1 MTSNAVGIFC
11 NRSKQHY
18 RFRMHVLLVED
29 EKKTV
34 VFLVKGLS
42 ENSITVDAAE
52 DGLTGLSL
60 ATQNN
65 YDIVVLDIMLPGCDG
80 WTVLEK
86 LRAMDKK
93 TPVLF
98 LTARDAI
105 DDRVRGLELGAD
117 DYLVKP
123 FAFSELL
130 ARIHAV
136 TRRQG
141 LLKPSTICAGDL
153 LVDFT
158 RHLVKRKESLIE
170 LTPKEFELLSLFA
183 HRKGEV
189 LTRRIIARE
198 VWGIDFDTGTNVV
211 DVAIRRLRAKVDDP
225 FEGKLIHTIR
235 GIGYVFQES

>member
-1 MTSNAVGIFC
+1 
-11 NRSKQHY
+11 
-18 RFRMHVLLVED
+18 MHVLLVED

-34 VFLVKGLS
+34 AFLVKGLS
-42 ENSITVDAAE
+42 ENSIAVDAAE
-52 DGLTGLSL
+52 DGPAGLSL
-60 ATQNN
+60 ATQND
-65 YDIVVLDIMLPGCDG
+65 YDIIVLDIMLPGCDG

-86 LRAMDKK
+86 IRALGKK

-117 DYLVKP
+117 DYLIKP

-136 TRRQG
+136 TRRQE
-141 LLKPSTICAGDL
+141 LLKPSIISAGDL
-153 LVDFT
+153 HIDLT
-158 RHLVKRKESLIE
+158 RHQVKRKESLIE